1 MFCFS
6 FLAGIAIA
14 SYVSI
19 KLSGVFW
26 YFIFLSFAGLIF
38 VFRKDVKSRFV
49 LIVLLLFVLGIGRYE
64 IAFPKDNEKYISY
77 YNGQE
82 FSFVGYISGEPDVR
96 IEDVRYLVGSEESK
110 GKVYVRTQLYP
121 RYKYGDRVKI
131 DCDLA
136 QPEVFDDFRYD
147 MYLANMGVFSICN
160 NPSLEKIE
168 GRGGSAVFAKIMEY
182 KNIFAGQVNRLWHEP
197 YASFVAGLLYGYRG
211 GLGDLQDYFNKT
223 GISHIVAIS
232 GYNISIISVLLIT
245 IFVHLWVPRK
255 KAFWIIIFSIF
266 LFVVFAG
273 ASGSVV
279 RAGIMGFLAL
289 LSKYLGRKN
298 RMANSIIFTAVL
310 MTIHNPFVLAWDVG
324 FQLSFLATVG
334 LVYLSPIFEDKT
346 KMIPDIFSLKTLFL
360 STMSAIILTFPL
372 VLYQFGRFSIVA
384 PIVNVLVLW
393 LIPFIMFFGFI
404 SVLSGFLFFPV
415 GQIFAWLTFF
425 GLKYI
430 VAVAVWFSGLPFAS
444 VELKTPLLVVLV
456 FYFLIFVFMF
466 KANKEKSDLP

>member
-1 MFCFS
+1 MFQKIIDSKSRTFLLFCFS

-168 GRGGSAVFAKIMEY
+168 
-182 KNIFAGQVNRLWHEP
+182 
-197 YASFVAGLLYGYRG
+197 
-211 GLGDLQDYFNKT
+211 
-223 GISHIVAIS
+223 
-232 GYNISIISVLLIT
+232 
-245 IFVHLWVPRK
+245 
-255 KAFWIIIFSIF
+255 
-266 LFVVFAG
+266 
-273 ASGSVV
+273 VV
-279 RAGIMGFLAL
+279 RNGTEGVKHAKLYYTRRQSVREIEKIYSRA
-289 LSKYLGRKN
+289 SKKN
-298 RMANSIIFTAVL
+298 
-310 MTIHNPFVLAWDVG
+310 
-324 FQLSFLATVG
+324 Q
-334 LVYLSPIFEDKT
+334 
-346 KMIPDIFSLKTLFL
+346 KMVEKKKIVKKSLK
-360 STMSAIILTFPL
+360 
-372 VLYQFGRFSIVA
+372 
-384 PIVNVLVLW
+384 
-393 LIPFIMFFGFI
+393 
-404 SVLSGFLFFPV
+404 
-415 GQIFAWLTFF
+415 
-425 GLKYI
+425 
-430 VAVAVWFSGLPFAS
+430 
-444 VELKTPLLVVLV
+444 
-456 FYFLIFVFMF
+456 
-466 KANKEKSDLP
+466 KS